1 MTDKVFRQRLPIKI
15 HLRKVGQMQLSFAAP
30 GLDAHGTLKEGAI
43 YLEMARA
50 FECGDGNQCDWANKL
65 VFKLSAHEL
74 SEIIVRCRK
83 SRFPVDLVHTHHEE
97 TASLKIEPGTVGKDG
112 SQTYAWTLSK
122 GKHPIRLFCKETD
135 MHLIFTCFEAAI
147 PALLGWVWRDTA
159 RLTVE
164 SLQTGGASIVP
175 AASDVLEHGH

>member
-1 MTDKVFRQRLPIKI
+1 MPDKDLRQRLPIKI
-15 HLRKVGQMQLSFAAP
+15 HLRKVGQMQLYFAAP

-50 FECGDGNQCDWANKL
+50 FEGGDGNQCDWANKL

-122 GKHPIRLFCKETD
+122 GKQPIRLFCKEAD

-147 PALLGWVWRDTA
+147 PALLGWVWRDTV
-159 RLTVE
+159 RLTVD
-164 SLQTGGASIVP
+164 SLQPSRAP
-175 AASDVLEHGH
+175 AVSDAMEHDQ